1 MITRLSLARLLTG
14 RPSDHPRIPAAEAGP
29 ELARR
34 NPHLVAGRPDRL
46 GVHR

>member
-1 MITRLSLARLLTG
+1 MITRLAIARLLHG
-14 RPSDHPRIPAAEAGP
+14 RPSDHPRIPVTETD
-29 ELARR
+29 LARR